1 MISALGNRVFMLHNV
16 NQKQPI
22 IFQTRWAMSY
32 LRGPLTRSQ
41 VRELV
46 KDQRAALLGQ
56 ATAPGAAPAAAAPS
70 TPQPAVAPAAPVAA
84 AALGSTAPGLPHDVP
99 QVYLPARRSMY
110 QALGDL
116 EARLGSKL
124 NVTDTKLRYDA
135 HLLGLGTVN
144 FVDDK
149 RNVREQQSVKLLVSP
164 PGGSNLVR
172 WDEGSPIEIDERD
185 LAGQPDGAAVFG
197 EVPASINTARKL
209 TSLRSDLTEYL
220 YRNLTYPLFYS
231 PAVKVYSLP
240 GEDERSFKIRLQQ
253 VAREQARRGGGQAG
267 GKISTQAGRLAGKVA
282 SRRDRAEEG

>member
-1 MISALGNRVFMLHNV
+1 
-16 NQKQPI
+16 
-22 IFQTRWAMSY
+22 MSY

-46 KDQRAALLGQ
+46 KDQRATLLGQ
-56 ATAPGAAPAAAAPS
+56 ATVRRGSACRRRSAVRAPAS
-70 TPQPAVAPAAPVAA
+70 GQRQPPLARP
-84 AALGSTAPGLPHDVP
+84 APGLPHDVP

-172 WDEGSPIEIDERD
+172 WDEGSQIEIDERD

-197 EVPASINTARKL
+197 EAPASINTARKL
-209 TSLRSDLTEYL
+209 TALRGDLAEYL
-220 YRNLTYPLFYS
+220 YRNLTYPCCTA
-231 PAVKVYSLP
+231 P
-240 GEDERSFKIRLQQ
+240 RSRSIPSQARTSAPSRSASQQ
-253 VAREQARRGGGQAG
+253 VAREQRDAEVDKLEAKYEPKLAACRRSCVE
-267 GKISTQAGRLAGKVA
+267 KRPS
-282 SRRDRAEEG
+282 